1 MDWIV
6 PEVSPPSPGT
16 IPAMPHDAP
25 PLLMI
30 PGPVPV
36 PDDVRAA
43 LAEPVRSHTGAENAA
58 TLRRIQAAMA
68 EVVGSTRARLHVF
81 AGSGTLAM
89 EAALVNHAAPGDRVA
104 VVSHG
109 FFGDRFAEI
118 AAALGFEASVLATE
132 WGQHAAPDDLRRL
145 IGEGR
150 PPSLVAV
157 THVDTSTG
165 VLADCAPLLATA
177 RSAAPDAVL
186 VVDGVCAAGGVAE
199 TMDAWDADVILTGAQ
214 KALNT
219 PPGLSLL
226 AVSPR
231 ARERRA
237 SLGRI
242 AAYYADLQRWDPVV
256 DEPTRYFSTYPT
268 SLLHAL
274 ERALEALIAEG
285 LQSRFARHRRIA
297 DALREGFAG
306 LGFTPLTDPRHLAP
320 TMSVLA
326 LPPGVDDGA
335 LRTGMLEEGV
345 LVAGCIGPWAGRG
358 IRIGHMGA
366 VGDEEVIRTV
376 EAAAHALRQAQPTST

>member
-1 MDWIV
+1 M
-6 PEVSPPSPGT
+6 PS
-16 IPAMPHDAP
+16 DVP

-36 PDDVRAA
+36 PDEVRAA
-43 LAEPVRSHTGAENAA
+43 LAEPVRSHTGTENAV

-68 EVVGSTRARLHVF
+68 ELVGSARARVHVF
-81 AGSGTLAM
+81 AGAGTLAM
-89 EAALVNHAAPGDRVA
+89 EAALVNHAAPGERVV

-109 FFGDRFAEI
+109 FFSDRFAEI
-118 AAALGFEASVLATE
+118 AAVLGFEVSVLSTA
-132 WGQHAAPDDLRRL
+132 WGEHADAETLRTL

-150 PPSLVAV
+150 PPSLVTI

-165 VLADCAPLLATA
+165 VLADCATLLRAA

-186 VVDGVCAAGGVAE
+186 VVDGVCATGGIAE
-199 TMDAWDADVILTGAQ
+199 TMDAWDADVVLTGAQ

-242 AAYYADLQRWDPVV
+242 SAYYTDLQRWDPVV
-256 DEPTRYFSTYPT
+256 EDPTRYFSTHAT
-268 SLLHAL
+268 SLLRAL
-274 ERALEALIAEG
+274 ERSLDGILAEG
-285 LQSRFARHRRIA
+285 LESRFARHRRVA

-306 LGFTPLTDPRHLAP
+306 LGFTPLTDPHRLAP
-320 TMSVLA
+320 TVSVLA
-326 LPPGVDDGA
+326 VPVGVDEA
-335 LRTGMLEEGV
+335 SLRAGMLKSGV
-345 LVAGCIGPWAGRG
+345 LVAGCLGPWAGRG
-358 IRIGHMGA
+358 IRVGHMGT
-366 VGDEEVIRTV
+366 VGEAEVGRTL
-376 EAAAHALRQAQPTST
+376 EAAATALG